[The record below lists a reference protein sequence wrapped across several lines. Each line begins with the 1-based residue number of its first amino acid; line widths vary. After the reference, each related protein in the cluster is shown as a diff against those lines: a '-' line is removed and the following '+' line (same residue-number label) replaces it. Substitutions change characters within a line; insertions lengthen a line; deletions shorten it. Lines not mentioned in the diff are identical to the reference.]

1 MRKILLPLTILV
13 ICILGIYIYGNLKLE
28 SPSCTATSKDRF
40 TLYEDNEL
48 NYKNTNR
55 IFFII
60 IAVFTFAFGTINSR
74 IKTIKKDLKNNE
86 ENLNIK
92 LKKLNILKYVLI
104 AIYLIIGV
112 YFLFVSI
119 SSYTDFTKTI
129 KNLFRK
135 RLHKK
140 VSHATIQV

>member
-13 ICILGIYIYGNLKLE
+13 ICILGIYIYGNSKLE
-28 SPSCTATSKDRF
+28 HPSYTVTSKDRF

-60 IAVFTFAFGTINSR
+60 IAVFTSAFGIINSR

-112 YFLFVSI
+112 YFL
-119 SSYTDFTKTI
+119 Y
-129 KNLFRK
+129 
-135 RLHKK
+135 
-140 VSHATIQV
+140 Q

>member
-13 ICILGIYIYGNLKLE
+13 ICILGIYIYGNSKLE
-28 SPSCTATSKDRF
+28 PSSYTVTNKYKF

-60 IAVFTFAFGTINSR
+60 IAAFTFAFGIINSR

-92 LKKLNILKYVLI
+92 LKKLNILKFVLI

-112 YFLFVSI
+112 YFLFIINS
-119 SSYTDFTKTI
+119 
-129 KNLFRK
+129 
-135 RLHKK
+135 
-140 VSHATIQV
+140 

>member
-13 ICILGIYIYGNLKLE
+13 ICILGIYIYGNSKLE
-28 SPSCTATSKDRF
+28 PSSYTVTNKYKF

-60 IAVFTFAFGTINSR
+60 IAVFTFAFGIINSR

-92 LKKLNILKYVLI
+92 TKLKKLNILKFVLI

-112 YFLFVSI
+112 YFLFIINS
-119 SSYTDFTKTI
+119 
-129 KNLFRK
+129 
-135 RLHKK
+135 
-140 VSHATIQV
+140 

>member
-1 MRKILLPLTILV
+1 MRKILLPLIILV
-13 ICILGIYIYGNLKLE
+13 ICILGIYIYGNSKLE
-28 SPSCTATSKDRF
+28 PSSYTVTNKDKF
-40 TLYEDNEL
+40 TLYEDKEL

-60 IAVFTFAFGTINSR
+60 IAVFTFAFGIINSR

-92 LKKLNILKYVLI
+92 TKLKKLNILKFVLI

-112 YFLFVSI
+112 YFLFIINS
-119 SSYTDFTKTI
+119 
-129 KNLFRK
+129 
-135 RLHKK
+135 
-140 VSHATIQV
+140 

>member
-1 MRKILLPLTILV
+1 M
-13 ICILGIYIYGNLKLE
+13 GIYIYGNSKLE
-28 SPSCTATSKDRF
+28 PSSYTVTNKYKF

-60 IAVFTFAFGTINSR
+60 IAVFTFAFGIINSR

-92 LKKLNILKYVLI
+92 MKLKKLNILKFVLI

-112 YFLFVSI
+112 YFLFIINS
-119 SSYTDFTKTI
+119 
-129 KNLFRK
+129 
-135 RLHKK
+135 
-140 VSHATIQV
+140 